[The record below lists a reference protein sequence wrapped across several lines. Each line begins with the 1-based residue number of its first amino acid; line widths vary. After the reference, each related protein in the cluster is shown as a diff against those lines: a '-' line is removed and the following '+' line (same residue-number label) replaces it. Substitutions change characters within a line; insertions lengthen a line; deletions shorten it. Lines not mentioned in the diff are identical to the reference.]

1 MRDRPL
7 IIAARGG
14 KSIVF
19 VLAGVAVLCLSARG
33 ARSQAGDRFDVLI
46 RHGRVVDGT
55 GAPWQQ
61 IDVGVRG
68 DRIAALGRLDAASA
82 DREIDATGLVVSPG
96 FIDLLGQSEF
106 FLLVD
111 NRAAS
116 KIYQGVTSEITGEG
130 SSIAPLNG
138 VMTEAAR
145 PLYEHYHL
153 AVDFRTLGEYFDRL
167 SARAHP
173 AINLG
178 SFIGAGSVRDFVIGK
193 DDRPATPQELER
205 MQALVSEAMAQGAL
219 GLSTSLQYVPDRFAS
234 TDELVALATAA
245 ARAGGVYFTHQRS
258 ESGQIDRSLEE
269 VAAIAERA
277 HIPAEIWHLKTA
289 YRANWGRMPAVLRF
303 LEQARA
309 RGLDITANMYPYTR
323 ASNGLDACLP
333 IWVREGG
340 VDKMLARLADPAVRE
355 RVRNEMADE
364 HATGWENQWF
374 GSGGGDGV
382 MVASVLNPDLRQYEG
397 MTLTAIAKKMD
408 KDPRDA
414 VMDLVVADRG
424 QTACI
429 LAIMD
434 EADVR
439 AALAHPL
446 IAIGTDSEG
455 RAEDGPLAGT
465 SSHPRGWGSFPRFL
479 GHYVRD
485 EHLVS
490 LEEAVRRVTSRP
502 AVRVGL
508 TDRGVLKAG
517 LAADITIF
525 DPATIRDLATFESPN
540 HYSVGV
546 RHVFVN
552 GRPVLSDGH
561 MSDERPGRVLRGPGY
576 RP

>member
-1 MRDRPL
+1 M
-7 IIAARGG
+7 
-14 KSIVF
+14 
-19 VLAGVAVLCLSARG
+19 
-33 ARSQAGDRFDVLI
+33 
-46 RHGRVVDGT
+46 
-55 GAPWQQ
+55 
-61 IDVGVRG
+61 
-68 DRIAALGRLDAASA
+68 
-82 DREIDATGLVVSPG
+82 
-96 FIDLLGQSEF
+96 
-106 FLLVD
+106 
-111 NRAAS
+111 
-116 KIYQGVTSEITGEG
+116 
-130 SSIAPLNG
+130 
-138 VMTEAAR
+138 
-145 PLYEHYHL
+145 
-153 AVDFRTLGEYFDRL
+153 
-167 SARAHP
+167 
-173 AINLG
+173 
-178 SFIGAGSVRDFVIGK
+178 RDFVIGK

-234 TDELVALATAA
+234 TDELVALATVA

-258 ESGQIDRSLEE
+258 ESGRIDQSLDE

-340 VDKMLARLADPAVRE
+340 VDKMIARLADPAVRE

-382 MVASVLNPDLRQYEG
+382 MVAAVLNPDLRQYEG
-397 MTLTAIAKKMD
+397 MTLTDIAKKMG

-429 LAIMD
+429 LAMMD

-439 AALAHPL
+439 TALAHPL

-465 SSHPRGWGSFPRFL
+465 SSHPRGWGLFPRFL

-525 DPATIRDLATFESPN
+525 DPATIRDVATFESPN
-540 HYSVGV
+540 HYSIGV
-546 RHVFVN
+546 RYVFVN
-552 GRPVLSDGH
+552 GRAVLSDGH
-561 MSDERPGRVLRGPGY
+561 MTDERPGRVVRGPGY

>member
-1 MRDRPL
+1 
-7 IIAARGG
+7 
-14 KSIVF
+14 
-19 VLAGVAVLCLSARG
+19 
-33 ARSQAGDRFDVLI
+33 
-46 RHGRVVDGT
+46 
-55 GAPWQQ
+55 
-61 IDVGVRG
+61 
-68 DRIAALGRLDAASA
+68 
-82 DREIDATGLVVSPG
+82 
-96 FIDLLGQSEF
+96 
-106 FLLVD
+106 
-111 NRAAS
+111 
-116 KIYQGVTSEITGEG
+116 
-130 SSIAPLNG
+130 
-138 VMTEAAR
+138 
-145 PLYEHYHL
+145 
-153 AVDFRTLGEYFDRL
+153 
-167 SARAHP
+167 
-173 AINLG
+173 
-178 SFIGAGSVRDFVIGK
+178 
-193 DDRPATPQELER
+193 
-205 MQALVSEAMAQGAL
+205 
-219 GLSTSLQYVPDRFAS
+219 
-234 TDELVALATAA
+234 
-245 ARAGGVYFTHQRS
+245 
-258 ESGQIDRSLEE
+258 
-269 VAAIAERA
+269 
-277 HIPAEIWHLKTA
+277 
-289 YRANWGRMPAVLRF
+289 
-303 LEQARA
+303 
-309 RGLDITANMYPYTR
+309 
-323 ASNGLDACLP
+323 
-333 IWVREGG
+333 
-340 VDKMLARLADPAVRE
+340 MLARLADPAVRE

-364 HATGWENQWF
+364 HATDWENQWF

-397 MTLTAIAKKMD
+397 MTLTTIAKKMG

-429 LAIMD
+429 LAMMD

-508 TDRGVLKAG
+508 IDRGVLKAG

-546 RHVFVN
+546 RYVFVN
-552 GRPVLSDGH
+552 GRAVLSDGH
-561 MSDERPGRVLRGPGY
+561 MTDERPGRVLRGPGY